1 VAKIGQQKRLLL
13 QNCPRWQYWCKSL
26 GPSRVWGT
34 ADPSLLE
41 LLLSEVS
48 KTPLLD
54 RIQFPRDLK
63 NLSAEQ
69 LKQLA
74 GELRSETIDA
84 VAKTGGHLGAGL
96 GVVELTVALHYV
108 FDTPG
113 DRLIWDVGHQSYPH
127 KILTGRRDRIR
138 TLRQGGGL
146 SGFTKRAESDYDPFG
161 AAHSSTSIS
170 AALGMAVARD
180 LEGKKHNVVAVIGDG
195 AMSAGMAYEAM
206 NNAGARN
213 ERLIVILND
222 NDMSIA
228 PPVGAMSAYLARLIS
243 GKTYRTLRDIGK
255 QLARHLPKFFE
266 EKAGRAEEF
275 ARGFWTGGTLFEEL
289 GFYYVGPIDG
299 HNLDHLLPVLRN
311 VRDAEAG
318 PILVHVVTQKGKG
331 YAPAETSAD
340 KYHGVVK
347 FDVATGAQAKSKS
360 LAPQY
365 TKVFGES
372 LIKEARKDDK
382 IVAITA
388 AMPSGTGLDLFAKEF
403 PNRCFD
409 VGIAEQHAVTF
420 AGGLAAEGLK
430 PFAAIYSTFL
440 QRAYDQV
447 VHDIA
452 IQRLPVRFAIDRAG
466 LVGADGPTHAGA
478 FDVTYLGCLPGF
490 VLMAAADESEL
501 VHMVATAV
509 AIDDRP
515 SALRYPRGEGLGVP
529 MPAEGN
535 PLEIGKG
542 RILQEGHKVALLSY
556 GARLGECLKA
566 AKELTALGLSATVA
580 DARFAKPLDVDL
592 LMRLA
597 REHEVLVTIEEGA
610 IGGFGTYVLQALAE
624 QGLLDQGLRVRC
636 MILPDQFIDQD
647 TPAAMYAQAGLD
659 ARAIVAKVFEALGK
673 DVGAETVKLA

>member
-1 VAKIGQQKRLLL
+1 M
-13 QNCPRWQYWCKSL
+13 
-26 GPSRVWGT
+26 
-34 ADPSLLE
+34 
-41 LLLSEVS
+41 SEPS

-54 RIQFPRDLK
+54 RIHFPRDLK

-69 LKQLA
+69 LRQVA
-74 GELRSETIDA
+74 DELRSETVDA

-96 GVVELTVALHYV
+96 GVIELTVALHYV
-108 FDTPG
+108 FDTPA
-113 DRLIWDVGHQSYPH
+113 DKIIWDVGHQSYPH

-146 SGFTKRAESDYDPFG
+146 SGFTKRAESEYDPFG

-180 LEGKKHNVVAVIGDG
+180 LDGKKNNVVAVIGDG

-360 LAPQY
+360 HAPQY

-372 LIKEARKDDK
+372 LVKEARKDDK

-388 AMPSGTGLDLFAKEF
+388 AMPSGTGVDLFEKEF
-403 PNRCFD
+403 PDRCFD
-409 VGIAEQHAVTF
+409 VGIAEQHGVTF
-420 AGGLAAEGLK
+420 AGGLAAEGFK

-478 FDVTYLGCLPGF
+478 FDVAYLGCLPGF
-490 VLMAAADESEL
+490 VLMAAADEADL
-501 VHMVATAV
+501 VNMVATAV

-529 MPAEGN
+529 MPEEGR

-556 GARLGECLKA
+556 GARLGECLTA
-566 AKELTALGLSATVA
+566 AKELNALGLSATVA

-592 LMRLA
+592 LTRLA
-597 REHEVLVTIEEGA
+597 REHEVLVTIEEGS
-610 IGGFGTYVLQALAE
+610 IGGFGAYVLQSLAD
-624 QGLLDQGLRVRC
+624 QGLLDGGVRVRC
-636 MILPDQFIDQD
+636 MVLPDLFIDQD
-647 TPAAMYAQAGLD
+647 TPAAMYAAAGLD

-673 DVGAETVKLA
+673 DIKAETIRLA